1 MRSMRTIGLSAAAAI
16 VLAVSAASPASAQR
30 GFGHGFHGGGFGGGF
45 HGGFRGGGWRGGG
58 WRHGGWGWGPAA
70 AAGLAFGAIAA
81 APYYNDG
88 YGYGCGQQVVGY
100 DAYGQPVIADGC
112 Y

>member
-1 MRSMRTIGLSAAAAI
+1 MRSMRTIGLGAAAAI

-45 HGGFRGGGWRGGG
+45 HGGFRGGGWRGG
-58 WRHGGWGWGPAA
+58 RWGWGPAA
-70 AAGLAFGAIAA
+70 AAGLAFGAVAA
-81 APYYNDG
+81 APYYYDG